1 MLTLGLIS
9 GLGLV
14 ALVVFYLA
22 AFRVENGSVAVLTVF
37 GRFMRDRNGTVQT
50 FSPGMHGKAP
60 WAKAI
65 TVSLAERSISLKP
78 GNEPIEVLASDGTR
92 IKVNARLRFRVESIS
107 VSTFLADAKDP
118 LDHLYGL
125 FRANLREQF
134 ARFGLVG
141 NELSSYTALRLRMHE
156 LQQKTLG
163 AITDEAL
170 REYGIRVVAVD
181 LLQIDPPDELVDSL
195 NAVVTAESEANALV
209 SRTELQSTQRTLS
222 AEQAVAI
229 ASARAAAQEQEIRT
243 VGVELSTLHQHG
255 VLREYVERRRAEVMG
270 GSRRLY
276 LNHTSTSSS
285 TQPAAKVARS
295 ES

>member
-1 MLTLGLIS
+1 MLTIGFIS

-14 ALVVFYLA
+14 ALVVFFIA
-22 AFRVENGSVAVLTVF
+22 AFRVDNGSVAVLTTF
-37 GRFMRDRNGTVQT
+37 GRFVRDRTGAVQT
-50 FSPGMHGKAP
+50 FGPGMHGKAP
-60 WAKAI
+60 WAKAH

-92 IKVNARLRFRVESIS
+92 IKVNARLRFRVEPTAIG
-107 VSTFLADAKDP
+107 TFLADAKDP
-118 LDHLYGL
+118 LDHLHGL

-141 NELSSYTALRLRMHE
+141 SELSSYTALRLRMHE
-156 LQQKTLG
+156 LQQRTLG

-243 VGVELSTLHQHG
+243 VGKELRTLHEQG
-255 VLREYVERRRAEVMG
+255 VLAEYVARRRAEVMG

-276 LNHTSTSSS
+276 LNHVPSPRSAS
-285 TQPAAKVARS
+285 KVARS
-295 ES
+295 QS